1 MVKPEERK
9 NDMNDKIIKM
19 LEEIKDERIQK
30 DIEIHNAL
38 VVIKWN
44 LTDIKCNTDNK
55 DALFAAKMIEKHI
68 KELEKKLFQ

>member
-1 MVKPEERK
+1 
-9 NDMNDKIIKM
+9 MNDKIVKM
-19 LEEIKDERIQK
+19 LEEIKEEQIQK

-38 VVIKWN
+38 AVIKWN

-55 DALFAAKMIEKHI
+55 DALMAAKMIEKHI